1 MDTLTG
7 KDLKENTD
15 ENFLVCQKK
24 IAKVNSEINKHV
36 YGQEEVIEQIII
48 SLLCGG
54 HALIIGLPG
63 LAKTRIVNFMGLI
76 LGLETKRVQFTPDL
90 MPGDILGTEV
100 LEEFKKSSEFFKFL
114 KGPIFCQLLLAD
126 EINRASP
133 RTQSALL
140 QAMQEKKVTIAGKD
154 YILPKPFHVLAT
166 QNPIDQEGTYPLP
179 EAQLDRFLL
188 NIQIKY
194 PDIKS
199 EEKILLLSSA
209 DDTIKPKNI
218 LNYKDILDFQKLIR
232 DIPVGK
238 SIIDYILHII
248 SSTRPETSNI
258 KSVKE
263 NILWGP
269 SPRASLSLLAAS
281 KARAFLQN
289 RYSPSKFDVKSLINP
304 VLSHRINLNISA
316 KAEDVKLKDILDDV
330 AERIDQQ

>member
-1 MDTLTG
+1 MNILSDQ
-7 KDLKENTD
+7 KQKENLD
-15 ENFLVCQKK
+15 KNFMIYQKK
-24 IAKVNSEINKHV
+24 ISKVNSEINKLV
-36 YGQEEVIEQIII
+36 FGQEEVIEQIII

-76 LGLETKRVQFTPDL
+76 LGLETKRIQFTPDL
-90 MPGDILGTEV
+90 MPGDILGTEI
-100 LEEFKKSSEFFKFL
+100 LDELKKSDDFFKFI
-114 KGPIFCQLLLAD
+114 KGPVFCQLLLAD

-154 YILPKPFHVLAT
+154 YALPKPFHVLAT

-179 EAQLDRFLL
+179 EAQLDRFLM
-188 NIQIKY
+188 NIKINY
-194 PDIKS
+194 PDLVS

-209 DDTIKPKNI
+209 DDTVVPNNI
-218 LNYKDILDFQKLIR
+218 LSFNDILAFQKLIKE
-232 DIPVGK
+232 IPVGK
-238 SIIDYILHII
+238 TVIDYILNFI
-248 SSTRPETSNI
+248 SSTRPETSKI

-281 KARAFLQN
+281 KAKAFLQN
-289 RYSPSKFDVKSLINP
+289 RYSPSKFDVKSLIKP
-304 VLSHRINLNISA
+304 ILSHRINLNISA
-316 KAEDVKLKDILDDV
+316 KAENIKLEDILDDV
-330 AERIDQQ
+330 AERIEDK